1 MALRC
6 VWSDD
11 SYTRERK
18 ENKPLPIVCL
28 RAGAI
33 QCGMSF
39 KVGDPVELDAIVR
52 GMFPQDDGLLVA
64 LEVPGYGRLSLHDRW
79 LRRTAAGPLTEG
91 EEVTFTG
98 KVASIRDKLAG
109 IRVDG
114 SLGVIIAWTAA
125 ELRRPS

>member
-1 MALRC
+1 
-6 VWSDD
+6 
-11 SYTRERK
+11 
-18 ENKPLPIVCL
+18 
-28 RAGAI
+28 
-33 QCGMSF
+33 MSF

-79 LRRTAAGPLTEG
+79 LRRSAAGPLTEG

-114 SLGVIIAWTAA
+114 SLGVIIAWTVAD
-125 ELRRPS
+125 LRSPR